1 MIKTL
6 LLVAFIAIASVN
18 AAGLPPRFPTVGSY
32 SWEMK
37 FDKQTPNSYIGGRA
51 WNDYDAGVV
60 RWDTISTDD
69 NGVKQLTEVTI
80 FDLRNS
86 QVTYITQDGK
96 CYWENADATI
106 LPEPENFAGWTYSG
120 FQMKGLTFN
129 EVWKDGYGG
138 SLYAD
143 AFTREVL
150 SLTNT
155 SKATGDDDSTML
167 FKWDWNKPSPNIFQ
181 IPKQLTCEE
190 APGNFMTPELVD
202 ARNPFINYRALGLGC
217 GACKLAVGKLISMGC
232 GVARV
237 ACVLAGPVAPFCG
250 AVLPIIC
257 KAGCTVAGCSQA
269 ACSLIRAC

>member
-6 LLVAFIAIASVN
+6 FFLAVIAIAAVN
-18 AAGLPPRFPTVGSY
+18 AAGQPPRFPTVGSY

-37 FDKQTPNSYIGGRA
+37 FDKQTPNTYIGGRA

-60 RWDTISTDD
+60 RWDTITTDD
-69 NGVKQLTEVTI
+69 KGMKQLTEVTI
-80 FDLRNS
+80 FDLRNA

-96 CYWENADATI
+96 CYWENADATL
-106 LPEPENFAGWTYSG
+106 LPEPEDFSAWSFQE
-120 FQMKGLTFN
+120 FQMNGLAYT
-129 EVWKDGYGG
+129 EVWRDGYGG
-138 SLYAD
+138 NLYAD

-155 SKATGDDDSTML
+155 SKANGDDDSNML

-181 IPKQLTCEE
+181 IPKQLSCQE
-190 APGNFMTPELVD
+190 APSALTREARD

-217 GACKLAVGKLISMGC
+217 GACKFAVGKLIGLGC
-232 GVARV
+232 NAARV
-237 ACVLAGPVAPFCG
+237 ACVFTGPVAPFCG
-250 AVLPIIC
+250 AILPIIC